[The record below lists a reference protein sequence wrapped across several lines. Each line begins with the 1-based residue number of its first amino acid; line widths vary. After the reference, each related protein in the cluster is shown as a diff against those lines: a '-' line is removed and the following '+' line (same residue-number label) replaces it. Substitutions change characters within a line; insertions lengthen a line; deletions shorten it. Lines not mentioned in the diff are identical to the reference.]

1 MIVLVWEPVLDL
13 FENEISQKGFY
24 YWDKSF
30 QDFKNEFNVDA
41 QQKAPFYLSL
51 DFYRQ
56 QRPELTNRGWYVI
69 RLGQGNF
76 GIFDSNQFRKP
87 YLDLSTENAE
97 DISIQPLHS
106 HRHMR
111 KAFKFLDYSLKS
123 AENSLLE
130 LARFYNIFETMVQ
143 YVDGSPEYHVGP
155 RGLMTQKFDLY
166 FKRRNNGFE
175 RFVYDGQ
182 VELDYSVWTENR
194 VFVVEA
200 KSHSRNG
207 LDIGWH
213 KMAFPSRRFVKQV
226 LEDGLKVNPVYFLR
240 TRIEGKHVI
249 LLFIFTEM
257 EFKDEGIV
265 LNNEHR
271 WNLLKV
277 FKVNIDQI
285 DSELR

>member
-1 MIVLVWEPVLDL
+1 MIVLVWESVLDL
-13 FENEISQKGFY
+13 FENEISKKGYY

-30 QDFKNEFNVDA
+30 QDFKKEFNVDA

-56 QRPELTNRGWYVI
+56 QRSELTDRGWYVI

-87 YLDLSTENAE
+87 YLELSIENAE
-97 DISIQPLHS
+97 DIPVQPVHS

-111 KAFKFLDYSLKS
+111 KAFKSLDYSLKS

-130 LARFYNIFETMVQ
+130 LSRFYNIFEKMVQ
-143 YVDGSPEYHVGP
+143 YVEGSSEYHVGP
-155 RGLMTQKFDLY
+155 RGLMTQRFDLY

-175 RFVYDGQ
+175 RFMYDGQ
-182 VELDYSVWTENR
+182 VELDYSVWTENL
-194 VFVVEA
+194 VFVIEA
-200 KSHSRNG
+200 KSHTLNG

-213 KMAFPSRRFVKQV
+213 KMAFPSRRFLKQV
-226 LEDGLKVNPVYFLR
+226 VEDGLKVNPVYFLR
-240 TRIEGKHVI
+240 TRIEGKHAI

-265 LNNEHR
+265 LNDERR

-285 DSELR
+285 DAYLR